1 MTKFRFTND
10 YSEGAHP
17 RILELM
23 AGTNL
28 NQEEGYGNDS
38 LCQQAEH
45 LLKAAM
51 ENERAAVHFI
61 SGGTQ
66 ANLIALASML
76 KPYESVISAA
86 TGHIFVH
93 EAGAIEATGHK
104 INVVESPDGKLTAD
118 QVRQVVAQHTDEHM
132 VMPRVVFVS
141 NSTELGTTYTKAE
154 LEGLRRVCNEK
165 HLYLYLDGARLGP
178 ALVSAGAD
186 LTLPDVARLA
196 DMFYLGGTK
205 NGALLGEAII
215 MCNEALQA
223 DFRFH
228 VKQRGGLLAK
238 GRVMGAQF
246 VGLFTGGLYFEL
258 ARHANAMAQR
268 LAAGL
273 KALGY
278 SFLVDSATNLIFPIL
293 PNPLIKFLTS
303 RYAFYVIAPVDEGRS
318 TVRLVTSWATP
329 VEKVDEFIGAVRE
342 WCERS
347 VPCN

>member
-1 MTKFRFTND
+1 MTRFRFNND

-17 RILELM
+17 QILELM
-23 AGTNL
+23 ARSNL

-38 LCQQAEH
+38 LCRQAEQ
-45 LLKAAM
+45 LLKGAIG
-51 ENERAAVHFI
+51 NERAAIHFV

-76 KPYESVISAA
+76 KPYESVISAT

-104 INVVESPDGKLTAD
+104 INVVEAADGKLTAD

-132 VMPRVVFVS
+132 VMPRVVFIS
-141 NSTELGTTYTKAE
+141 NSTELGTVYTKAE
-154 LEGLRRVCNEK
+154 LESLRRACTEK

-178 ALVSAGAD
+178 ALASAGAD
-186 LTLPDVARLA
+186 LTLADVARLV

-205 NGALLGEAII
+205 NGALLGEAVVI
-215 MCNEALQA
+215 CNEALQP

-238 GRVMGAQF
+238 GSVLGAQF
-246 VGLFTGGLYFEL
+246 VALFSGGLYFEL

-268 LAAGL
+268 LAGGL
-273 KALGY
+273 RALGY
-278 SFLVDSATNLIFPIL
+278 SFLTDSTTNLIFPIL
-293 PNPLIKFLTS
+293 PNPLVRFLEG
-303 RYAFYVIAPVDEGRS
+303 RYGFHVIAPVGEAQS
-318 TVRLVTSWATP
+318 VVRLVTSWATP
-329 VEKVDEFIGAVRE
+329 AEKVDEFIAAVRE
-342 WCERS
+342 WCERGE
-347 VPCN
+347 P

>member
-1 MTKFRFTND
+1 MYRFTND

-17 RILELM
+17 QILELM
-23 AGTNL
+23 ARSNL

-38 LCQQAEH
+38 LCRQAEQ
-45 LLKAAM
+45 LLKAAI
-51 ENERAAVHFI
+51 EDERAAVHFV

-104 INVVESPDGKLTAD
+104 INVVETPDGKLTPD

-141 NSTELGTTYTKAE
+141 DSTELGTTYSKAE
-154 LEGLRRVCNEK
+154 LESLRRVCTEK
-165 HLYLYLDGARLGP
+165 HLYLYLDGARLGS

-196 DMFYLGGTK
+196 DMFYIGGTK
-205 NGALLGEAII
+205 NGALLGEAMVI
-215 MCNEALQA
+215 CNEALQA

-228 VKQRGGLLAK
+228 LKQRGALLAK
-238 GRVMGAQF
+238 GRVMGVQF
-246 VGLFTGGLYFEL
+246 VGLFSGGLYFEL

-278 SFLVDSATNLIFPIL
+278 AFLTDSTTNMIFPIL
-293 PNPLIKFLTS
+293 PNPLIRFLES
-303 RYAFYVIAPVDEGRS
+303 RYAFYVIAPVDEARS
-318 TVRLVTSWATP
+318 TIRLVTSWATP
-329 VEKVDEFIGAVRE
+329 AEKVDEFVAAVKE

-347 VPCN
+347 APCN